1 MIVGWRVASLMRTPT
16 VLDAVDMA
24 AWSRGA
30 RMVGLRCHSD
40 AGSQFTSVRW
50 SERLD
55 ELGALP
61 SIGSV
66 GDSYD
71 ALAEAVNGL
80 YKTELIRGPAQ
91 AGRPWKTVD
100 EVELATLSWVH
111 LHNTTRLHGYLG
123 DVPPTEFE
131 AAWHTTNTRATA
143 HDVESGETDPAPTI
157 GAARSAPTGS

>member
-1 MIVGWRVASLMRTPT
+1 VTRCVATPT
-16 VLDAVDMA
+16 PGPSSPVSAGVNA
-24 AWSRGA
+24 STSSA
-30 RMVGLRCHSD
+30 RCRRS
-40 AGSQFTSVRW
+40 A
-50 SERLD
+50 
-55 ELGALP
+55 P
-61 SIGSV
+61 SAIRIN
-66 GDSYD
+66 
-71 ALAEAVNGL
+71 ALAEAVDGL

-111 LHNTTRLHGYLG
+111 LHNMTRLHSFLG